1 MKRPFVIALLV
12 IALAFVCLGIGA
24 VVFFAAN
31 NGFPTNSPFDTRNI
45 SSVLEESKTLKV
57 DTGKPISLNILSAA
71 GDVTVIGADVDSVQV
86 KAVKTAYDSSQSR
99 ADQEVKTIKY
109 TMEQTGNAIT
119 LKYEL
124 PKSMNFSNNVNTVDF
139 IVTVPSE
146 TSVNVD
152 GGFGEVSV
160 SDING
165 AVTIV
170 NDFGEVTA
178 KNIQGELSVNTQSGT
193 VDASSIDAGTRN
205 IELSSGFGKVSIEK
219 ASGKEIRLNSKSGVL
234 QMTDVQASGNVTMA
248 TDFGDASFD
257 GGSAGTLEI
266 ITQSGKVTLST
277 LDLRGGLTARSEFG
291 EIRLEQVKAS
301 SYDLETNSGSVT
313 ADGVLGKVKAH
324 SGFGS
329 VTVTNA
335 EAVTLDLSTKSGP
348 VSFEGSLGEG
358 PHSLVSDFG
367 EISLTIPADSALNVD
382 LKTNFGSIQSEI
394 PITVTLT
401 GELEKG
407 HQTGTLNEGGDPL
420 TVETGSGSIT
430 IHVSR

>member
-57 DTGKPISLNILSAA
+57 DAGKPITLDVTTDA
-71 GDVTVIGADVDSVQV
+71 GDVTITGGDVDSVQV

-124 PKSMNFSNNVNTVDF
+124 PKSMNFSNKVNTVDF

-146 TSVNVD
+146 TGVGVA

-160 SDING
+160 SDVNG

-170 NDFGEVTA
+170 NNFGEVTA
-178 KNIQGELSVNTQSGT
+178 RDIQGELSVNTQSGT
-193 VDASSIDAGTRN
+193 VDASSIDAGSKN
-205 IELSSGFGKVSIEK
+205 IELSSGFGKVSLEK

-234 QMTDVQASGNVTMA
+234 QMRDVRASGNVTMA

-257 GGSAGTLEI
+257 GGSAGPLEVT
-266 ITQSGKVTLST
+266 TQSGKVTLNT

-313 ADGVLGKVKAH
+313 ADGVLGKVRAH

-335 EAVTLDLSTKSGP
+335 DAVTLDLSTKSGP

-358 PHSLVSDFG
+358 PHTLESDFG
-367 EISLTIPADSALNVD
+367 EISLTLPADSALNVD

-401 GELEKG
+401 GDLEKG
-407 HQTGTLNEGGDPL
+407 HQTGTMNEGGDPL

-430 IHVSR
+430 IQASR